1 MARAG
6 RLPPLAP
13 ISLRK
18 VRGCRVSAPSPRRAG
33 NVLLGV
39 AATGRGQA
47 WASGATG
54 SNKAVI
60 LSWNGSAWR

>member
-1 MARAG
+1 MPEWGSREW
-6 RLPPLAP
+6 LAP
-13 ISLRK
+13 DAFRRRWS
-18 VRGCRVSAPSPRRAG
+18 RVSAPGPRRAG
-33 NVLLGV
+33 DVLLGV

-60 LSWNGSAWR
+60 LSWNGSAWS

>member
-1 MARAG
+1 MSG
-6 RLPPLAP
+6 SHWTL
-13 ISLRK
+13 
-18 VRGCRVSAPSPRRAG
+18 VSAPRPQRTG
-33 NVLLGV
+33 NTLLGV
-39 AATGRGQA
+39 VATGPGQA